1 MTTQWSTR
9 GVDSANTPP
18 GMDPSFRDETVV
30 IFMQGKNTFGD
41 RIYSY
46 LKLTLKDLKRMQLT
60 ASQGDPV
67 SPSDYGTVV
76 AAGQGE
82 PTAEIRQ
89 EIESTYKVL
98 APGKQQVAAPAAPPP
113 EAKGW
118 DEF

>member
-9 GVDSANTPP
+9 GIDSANQPP
-18 GMDPSFRDETVV
+18 GIDPSVLEESVV
-30 IFMQGKNTFGD
+30 LLMQGKNTFGD

-46 LKLTLKDLKRMQLT
+46 LKLTLKDMARMQE
-60 ASQGDPV
+60 ASQSGQPF
-67 SPSDYGTVV
+67 SPSDFGTVV

-89 EIESTYKVL
+89 EVEATYKVL
-98 APGKQQVAAPAAPPP
+98 GGPSQQAAAPASAPT
-113 EAKGW
+113 ETKSW